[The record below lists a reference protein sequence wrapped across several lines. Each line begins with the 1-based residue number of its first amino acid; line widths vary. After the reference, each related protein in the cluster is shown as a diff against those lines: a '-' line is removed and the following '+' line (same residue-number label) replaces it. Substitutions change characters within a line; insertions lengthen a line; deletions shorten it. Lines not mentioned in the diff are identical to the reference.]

1 MKPNQANTASIPVIG
16 TRPLASIDTALRRI
30 FTNPQEETLLVK
42 SRRIMAECTA
52 DLSDE
57 ELEVYITELQH
68 LIDYWLDSFE
78 RQQFNGQT
86 LQQMLGQG

>member
-1 MKPNQANTASIPVIG
+1 MKPNQVNTASIPVIG
-16 TRPLASIDTALRRI
+16 TCPLASIDTALRSI
-30 FTNPQEETLLVK
+30 FTSPQEETLLVK
-42 SRRIMAECTA
+42 SRQIMGECVA

-57 ELEVYITELQH
+57 ELEVYNTELQH
-68 LIDYWLDSFE
+68 LIDYWLDGFE